1 MTEDFQDKPFNIGA
15 AILGWVLP
23 GLGHI
28 KVGEMARGRLIL
40 LGVGGLFLLG
50 VLVGGLDCVDR
61 REDAMWFIAQ
71 GGTGAFAFVTD
82 FLNTNLLKSGSFGEL
97 IPLAVQNGTVMVSSF
112 KSAGPANEVG
122 TLMCGLAG
130 MMNVI
135 AVLDVLQR
143 PSRGARKDAQANP

>member
-1 MTEDFQDKPFNIGA
+1 MTDDLQDRPFNISA
-15 AILGWVLP
+15 AILGWLLP
-23 GLGHI
+23 GVGHM
-28 KVGEMARGRLIL
+28 KVGEIGRGRLIL
-40 LGVGGLFLLG
+40 LGVGGLFIFG

-61 REDAMWFIAQ
+61 REDAMWFVAQ
-71 GGTGAFAFVTD
+71 GGAGAFAFATD

-97 IPLAVQNGTVMVSSF
+97 MPLAVQNGTVMVSSF

-135 AVLDVLQR
+135 AVLDVLHR
-143 PSRGARKDAQANP
+143 PYRSSKKDATE